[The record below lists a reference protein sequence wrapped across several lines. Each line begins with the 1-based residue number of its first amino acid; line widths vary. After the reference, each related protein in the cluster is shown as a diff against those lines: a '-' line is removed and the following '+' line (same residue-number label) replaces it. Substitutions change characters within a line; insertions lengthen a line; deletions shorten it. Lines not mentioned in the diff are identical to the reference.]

1 MTDPD
6 VTYQECCADC
16 QGKAL
21 DRKERTIAA
30 REVALVIEDG
40 AAAVADYSPMV
51 VLNAAR
57 EMQKALLD
65 IAELN
70 MGITA

>member
-1 MTDPD
+1 MTG
-6 VTYQECCADC
+6 VTVEFQECCQDC
-16 QGKAL
+16 QSRAL
-21 DRKERTIAA
+21 ERKERVLAA
-30 REVALVIEDG
+30 REVASVIEYG
-40 AAAVADYSPMV
+40 ARAAVEQSPMV
-51 VLNAAR
+51 VVNAAR